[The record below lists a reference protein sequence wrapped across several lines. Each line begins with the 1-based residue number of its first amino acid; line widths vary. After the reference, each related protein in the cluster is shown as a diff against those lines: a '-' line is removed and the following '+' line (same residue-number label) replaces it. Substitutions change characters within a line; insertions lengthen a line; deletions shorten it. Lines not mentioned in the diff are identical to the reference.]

1 MKVTYNKEEAEKEL
15 SIKEMQ
21 EKTIVVQNNKKIK
34 TLEILIGI
42 DIILAF
48 ISFIISGLII
58 CKYMPTFDL
67 SCGLFIVVSIV
78 ILVPAVSIGNYLSDL
93 QTKLLD
99 KNKEIKTLSL
109 NTKYHK
115 YHENK
120 ELFSSEVFLGTLKL
134 NFMDKSGK
142 VYKEYIDIE
151 DFETIMVDGITDTE
165 VNLYEKKIYKPNPN
179 FVSFHAGTPQNCSR
193 QIHKNKRKINFKVLR
208 GN

>member
-1 MKVTYNKEEAEKEL
+1 MTVTYNKEEAEKEL

-34 TLEILIGI
+34 NLEILIGI
-42 DIILAF
+42 DVILGFVFFILFAVTTSEYISDFDSLIVLTIIG
-48 ISFIISGLII
+48 S
-58 CKYMPTFDL
+58 
-67 SCGLFIVVSIV
+67 VIV
-78 ILVPAVSIGNYLSDL
+78 ILPAVLIGNYLSDL

-134 NFMDKSGK
+134 NFIDKSGK

-151 DFETIMVDGITDTE
+151 DFETVMVDGITDTE
-165 VNLYEKKIYKPNPN
+165 VNLYEKKIYK
-179 FVSFHAGTPQNCSR
+179 Q
-193 QIHKNKRKINFKVLR
+193 K
-208 GN
+208 